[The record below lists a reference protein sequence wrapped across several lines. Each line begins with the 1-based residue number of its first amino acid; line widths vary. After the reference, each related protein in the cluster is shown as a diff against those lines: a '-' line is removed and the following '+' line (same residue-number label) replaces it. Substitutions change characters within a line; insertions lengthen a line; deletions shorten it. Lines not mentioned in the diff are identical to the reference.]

1 MFLTTATQPD
11 IAYAVNRLS
20 TYMANLMTAHYRA
33 TKQVLQYVMGSKH
46 YGLTYKNSETH
57 LQGKD
62 IFYGFADA
70 AYANAD
76 HYHFTLGYVFIT
88 SRGAII

>member
-1 MFLTTATQPD
+1 MSLKD
-11 IAYAVNRLS
+11 
-20 TYMANLMTAHYRA
+20 
-33 TKQVLQYVMGSKH
+33 

-70 AYANAD
+70 AYANTD
-76 HYHFTLGYVFIT
+76 HYHSTLGYVFIA
-88 SRGAII
+88 SGGAITWSSKKQTTVVLSLTEAKYVALSEAV